1 MPSSPLYAARL
12 KCCGMIRA
20 MVVISASSSNIDEDR
35 SEGKIMS
42 PELRQLLHGEIE
54 VLDQEHAA
62 EHGVVRAHNVVS
74 GVENSYGPAL
84 LFDCATCN

>member
-1 MPSSPLYAARL
+1 
-12 KCCGMIRA
+12 
-20 MVVISASSSNIDEDR
+20 
-35 SEGKIMS
+35 MS